1 RSLHSAGHVAAA
13 GRPPSPPTPWHN
25 FAVSRPPPSMTTPKR
40 NDEPVTTAAAAV
52 IHPLLV
58 KLKFCAAFCG
68 HQHAFYTTLRDGVRY
83 VVSAGGGAPLYH
95 VDVSLGQKGDLAR
108 KFHHFVGCIVQGT
121 KIVARGYDPD
131 GVEDQSLPFTLCE
144 PP

>member
-58 KLKFCAAFCG
+58 KLKFCGAFCG
-68 HQHAFYTTLRDGVRY
+68 HQHAFYTTLRDNVRY
-83 VVSAGGGAPLYH
+83 VVTAGGGAPLW
-95 VDVSLGQKGDLAR
+95 DLDKGLGLPSDLTR
-108 KFHHFVGCIVQGT
+108 KVFHFVGFKVEGRTI
-121 KIVARGYDPD
+121 RGHVYEKD
-131 GVEDQSLPFTLCE
+131 GVEDPDLQFILCRH
-144 PP
+144 P